1 MNASAIAAL
10 AGTWNQ
16 STRVMR
22 LHLPAGAD
30 LGADALMA
38 EKLQAVEEISAF
50 HEGND
55 IAGVDGAIAGY
66 RLQLSCLSLNAGISL
81 RKLVG
86 QAVLVELDTDGAAR
100 AFHGHVTDCRM
111 EGANGGMARYVLT
124 IEPWLAFLRHR
135 RDSAVF
141 QDMTV
146 PEIIDSVFRDYQG
159 QGRLQPAWRL
169 DLQDATVYAR
179 RSLVTQYQETDLAF
193 VNRLLAEEG
202 LFYTIEHKG
211 DASSASLGTHTVVIA
226 DHNGSFRPNARA
238 QIAFSQP
245 GAVMPQDSID
255 RWRSV
260 RRWQSNAVEILTW
273 DYRQAAVREASSM
286 SSGGDHTNGSQ
297 GETPG
302 GLVLTVRDAPGVYA
316 NENRAQAERQARN
329 QLQAIEARNEI
340 FTGTGTVRSLT
351 PATTFTLTGHYDHAG
366 GAEDQFVLLRV
377 VHQAYNNLNADL
389 KAEAMRLL
397 GEATLDQDAATSS
410 LLDEALQPVR
420 GAARP
425 VYRNRFEAIRSK
437 VPYRPLVI
445 DADGNRLHP
454 KPVANGQQTAVV
466 VGAQGQAVHTDRDN
480 RIRVQFH
487 WQRGERSHSGLSS
500 PTPDGHVG
508 APANEQSGTWVRVLA
523 GMAPTAG
530 ANWGGQAVPR
540 VGQEVLIDFI
550 EGDIDRPV
558 VIGTL
563 YNGRGQD
570 NAQGNQAGQGAGAAT
585 GNAPAWFPGD
595 AEGHQHAAVLSGIK
609 TQALGAS
616 QSGGGAYNQLVFDD
630 TPGQS
635 RASLQQHADSHDG
648 ASELNLGLLR
658 QQTDNQ
664 RLATTGQ
671 GFELKTRYSAAVR
684 GGQGLLL
691 STEKSSGAQLDVR
704 GALSQ
709 LADSVE
715 KQKQLAETAQK
726 HNAKFEGETE
736 AGKLPAVESLAGS
749 VEVLKASA
757 TASAGGSGGDD
768 GGEAGS
774 SAATAFSAPQLQLS
788 SPSGIAA
795 ATPTSAILAA
805 GGTSSVTAGKDI
817 NQIAQGNLHHLAKSG
832 ISLFTYGKASD
843 ASKPVQDVGMAL
855 HAASGKVGVQSQAGK
870 TLMTAAKQVTVASV
884 GQDVQITG
892 KQHVQFSAQGAW
904 LKLEGGNIEVHGPGA
919 MEFRA
924 SAKELTGPQRSLAA
938 YPILPQVQHIK
949 PWLGIERKYFDGS
962 PVEGAPFKVTFA
974 DGSVQRGRLNAD
986 GKARLDDVPSGPAK
1000 IEIGEDVRFWKPE
1013 HADLHVTN
1021 PAFGKDLSAEQAI
1034 ELAKLINPFSSS
1046 EAL

>member
-10 AGTWNQ
+10 AGAWNQ

-50 HEGND
+50 HDGND
-55 IAGVDGAIAGY
+55 IPELDRAIAGY

-81 RKLVG
+81 RKLLG
-86 QAVLVELDTDGAAR
+86 QAVLVEMDTDDAPR

-169 DLQDATVYAR
+169 DLQDASVYAK
-179 RSLVTQYQETDLAF
+179 RSLATQYQETDLAF

-273 DYRQAAVREASSM
+273 DYRQAAVREASSR
-286 SSGGDHTNGSQ
+286 SSGGDHTSGSQ

-302 GLVLTVRDAPGVYA
+302 RLVLTLRDAPGVYA

-351 PATTFTLTGHYDHAG
+351 PATTFTLTGHYDHVG

-377 VHQAYNNLNADL
+377 VHQAHNNLNADL

-397 GEATLDQDAATSS
+397 GEATLDQDAATST
-410 LLDEALQPVR
+410 LLDAALQPAR
-420 GAARP
+420 GEARP

-437 VPYRPLVI
+437 VPYRPLVT
-445 DADGNRLHP
+445 DADGNLLHP
-454 KPVANGQQTAVV
+454 KPVASGQQTAVV

-480 RIRVQFH
+480 RVRVQFH

-500 PTPDGHVG
+500 PAPDGHVG

-523 GMAPTAG
+523 GIAPTAG

-570 NAQGNQAGQGAGAAT
+570 NAQGNQAGQGAGSAT

-595 AEGHQHAAVLSGIK
+595 TEGHQHAAVLSGIK

-691 STEKSSGAQLDVR
+691 STEKSLGAQLDVR

-709 LADSVE
+709 LSDSVE

-726 HNAKFEGETE
+726 HNAKFEGEIE
-736 AGKLPAVESLAGS
+736 AGKLPAVESLAES

-757 TASAGGSGGDD
+757 TASAGGSGGGD
-768 GGEAGS
+768 GGEASS

-788 SPSGIAA
+788 SPAGIAA
-795 ATPTSAILAA
+795 ATPASAILAA
-805 GGTSSVTAGKDI
+805 GVTSTVTAGKDI

-843 ASKPVQDVGMAL
+843 ASKPVQDAGMAL
-855 HAASGKVGVQSQAGK
+855 HAASGKVSLQSQSGK
-870 TLMTAAKQVTVASV
+870 TLMTAAKRVTVASV
-884 GQDVQITG
+884 GQHLRVAA
-892 KQHVQFSAQGAW
+892 KQHVMFTAQGAW
-904 LKLEGGNIEVHGPGA
+904 MKLEGGNIEIHGPGS
-919 MEFRA
+919 MEFKA
-924 SAKELTGPQRSLAA
+924 SAKELTGPVDGAGELPRMPEAKPAYHEAFRVIDKETGEPVSYTPYRIENAKGEVIASGITDAAGNTVRSFT
-938 YPILPQVQHIK
+938 K
-949 PWLGIERKYFDGS
+949 GIE
-962 PVEGAPFKVTFA
+962 E
-974 DGSVQRGRLNAD
+974 L
-986 GKARLDDVPSGPAK
+986 K
-1000 IEIGEDVRFWKPE
+1000 IFLGD
-1013 HADLHVTN
+1013 
-1021 PAFGKDLSAEQAI
+1021 
-1034 ELAKLINPFSSS
+1034 
-1046 EAL
+1046 EA

>member
-10 AGTWNQ
+10 AGAWNQ

-50 HEGND
+50 HDGND
-55 IAGVDGAIAGY
+55 IAALDRAIAGY

-81 RKLVG
+81 RKLLG
-86 QAVLVELDTDGAAR
+86 QAVLVELDTDGAPR

-159 QGRLQPAWRL
+159 QGWLQPAWRL
-169 DLQDATVYAR
+169 DLQDTAVYAK
-179 RSLVTQYQETDLAF
+179 RSLATQYQETDLAF

-226 DHNGSFRPNARA
+226 DHNGSFKANARER
-238 QIAFSQP
+238 IAFSQP
-245 GAVMPQDSID
+245 GAVMQQDSID

-260 RRWQSNAVEILTW
+260 CRWQSNAVEILTW
-273 DYRQAAVREASSM
+273 DYRQAAVREASSR
-286 SSGGDHTNGSQ
+286 SSGGDHANGSQ
-297 GETPG
+297 AETPG
-302 GLVLTVRDAPGVYA
+302 GLVLTLRDAPGVYA

-351 PATTFTLTGHYDHAG
+351 PATTFTLTGHYDHVG

-377 VHQAYNNLNADL
+377 VHQAHNNLNADL

-397 GEATLDQDAATSS
+397 GEATLDQDAATST
-410 LLDEALQPVR
+410 LLDAALQPAR
-420 GAARP
+420 GEARP

-437 VPYRPLVI
+437 VPYRPLVT
-445 DADGNRLHP
+445 DADGNLLHP
-454 KPVANGQQTAVV
+454 KPVASGQQTAVV

-480 RIRVQFH
+480 RVRVQFH

-500 PTPDGHVG
+500 PAPDGHVG

-523 GMAPTAG
+523 GIAPTAG

-570 NAQGNQAGQGAGAAT
+570 NAQGNQAGQGAGSAT

-595 AEGHQHAAVLSGIK
+595 TEGHQHAAVLSGIK

-648 ASELNLGLLR
+648 ASELNLGFLR

-709 LADSVE
+709 LSDSVE

-736 AGKLPAVESLAGS
+736 AGKLPAVESLAES

-757 TASAGGSGGDD
+757 TASAGSSGGDD
-768 GGEAGS
+768 GGEARS

-788 SPSGIAA
+788 SPAGIAA
-795 ATPTSAILAA
+795 ATPASAILAA
-805 GGTSSVTAGKDI
+805 GVTASVTAGKDI

-843 ASKPVQDVGMAL
+843 ASKAVQDAGMAL
-855 HAASGKVGVQSQAGK
+855 HAASGKVSVQSQAGK

-884 GQDVQITG
+884 GQDVRVAA
-892 KQHVQFSAQGAW
+892 KQHVMFTAQGAW
-904 LKLEGGNIEVHGPGA
+904 MKLQGGNIEIHGPGA
-919 MEFRA
+919 MEFKA
-924 SAKELTGPQRSLAA
+924 SAKELTGPADGAGELPRMPEAKPAYHEAFRVIDKETGEPVSYTPYRIENAKGEVIASGITDAAGNTVRSFT
-938 YPILPQVQHIK
+938 K
-949 PWLGIERKYFDGS
+949 GIE
-962 PVEGAPFKVTFA
+962 E
-974 DGSVQRGRLNAD
+974 L
-986 GKARLDDVPSGPAK
+986 K
-1000 IEIGEDVRFWKPE
+1000 IFLGD
-1013 HADLHVTN
+1013 
-1021 PAFGKDLSAEQAI
+1021 
-1034 ELAKLINPFSSS
+1034 
-1046 EAL
+1046 EA

>member
-1 MNASAIAAL
+1 MIASAIAAL
-10 AGTWNQ
+10 AGAWNQ

-22 LHLPAGAD
+22 LYMAAGAE
-30 LGADALMA
+30 LGAETLMA
-38 EKLQAVEEISAF
+38 EKLQAVEKISAF
-50 HEGND
+50 QDERG
-55 IAGVDGAIAGY
+55 AMDGTADIAGY
-66 RLQLSCLSLNAGISL
+66 RLQLSCLSLNAGIAL
-81 RKLVG
+81 RKLLG
-86 QAVLVELDTDGAAR
+86 QLVLVELDTDGVPR

-141 QDMTV
+141 QNMTV
-146 PEIIDSVFRDYQG
+146 PDIIESVFRDYQG
-159 QGRLQPAWRL
+159 QGKLQPAWRL
-169 DLQDATVYAR
+169 DLQDASVYPR
-179 RSLVTQYQETDLAF
+179 RSLATQYQETDLAF
-193 VNRLLAEEG
+193 VERLLAEEG
-202 LFYTIEHKG
+202 LFYYIEHTG
-211 DASSASLGTHTVVIA
+211 DPSSASLGTHTVVIA
-226 DHNGSFRPNARA
+226 DHNGSFKPNARDR
-238 QIAFSQP
+238 IAFSQP
-245 GAVMPQDSID
+245 GAVMSQDSID

-286 SSGGDHTNGSQ
+286 SSTGGDDAHGSQ

-302 GLVLTVRDAPGVYA
+302 GLVLTLRDAPGVYA

-329 QLQAIEARNEI
+329 QMQAIEARNEI
-340 FTGTGTVRSLT
+340 FTGTGTVRSLR
-351 PATTFTLTGHYDHAG
+351 PATSFTLTGHYDHIG
-366 GAEDQFVLLRV
+366 GADDQFALLRV
-377 VHQAYNNLNADL
+377 VHQAHNNLNADL

-397 GEATLDQDAATSS
+397 GEAALDEGAAAGS
-410 LLDEALQPVR
+410 LLDAALQPAR
-420 GAARP
+420 GVARP
-425 VYRNRFEAIRSK
+425 VYRNRFEAIRNK
-437 VPYRPLVI
+437 IPYRPLLT
-445 DADGNRLHP
+445 DAEGKRLHP
-454 KPVANGQQTAVV
+454 KPVASGQQTAVV

-500 PTPDGHVG
+500 PAPEGHVG

-523 GMAPTAG
+523 GIAPTAG

-558 VIGTL
+558 VICTL

-595 AEGHQHAAVLSGIK
+595 ADGHQHAAVLSGIK

-616 QSGGGAYNQLVFDD
+616 QSGSGAYNQLVFDD

-635 RASLQQHADSHDG
+635 RASLQQHADGHDG

-664 RLATTGQ
+664 RLAATGQ

-709 LADSVE
+709 LADSVD

-736 AGKLPAVESLAGS
+736 AGKLPAVESLAES

-757 TASAGGSGGDD
+757 TASSGNGSGGE
-768 GGEAGS
+768 GSEASTTG
-774 SAATAFSAPQLQLS
+774 ATAFSAPQLQLS
-788 SPSGIAA
+788 SPAGIAA
-795 ATPTSAILAA
+795 ATPASAILAA
-805 GGTSSVTAGKDI
+805 GVTSSVTAGKDI
-817 NQIAQGNLHHLAKSG
+817 NQIAQGNLHHLAKAG
-832 ISLFTYGKASD
+832 ISLFTYGKVGD
-843 ASKPVQDVGMAL
+843 ASKPVQDAGMAL
-855 HAASGKVGVQSQAGK
+855 HAASGRVSVQSQAGK

-884 GQDVQITG
+884 GQHLRVAA
-892 KQHVQFSAQGAW
+892 KQHVMFTAQGAW
-904 LKLEGGNIEVHGPGA
+904 MKIEGGNIEIHGPGA
-919 MEFRA
+919 MEFKA
-924 SAKELTGPQRSLAA
+924 SVKELTGPVDGAGELPRMPEAKPAYHEAFRVIDKETGEPVSYTPYRIENAKGEVIASGITDEAGNTVRSFT
-938 YPILPQVQHIK
+938 K
-949 PWLGIERKYFDGS
+949 GIE
-962 PVEGAPFKVTFA
+962 E
-974 DGSVQRGRLNAD
+974 L
-986 GKARLDDVPSGPAK
+986 K
-1000 IEIGEDVRFWKPE
+1000 IFLGD
-1013 HADLHVTN
+1013 
-1021 PAFGKDLSAEQAI
+1021 
-1034 ELAKLINPFSSS
+1034 
-1046 EAL
+1046 EA